1 MRRRATKLTAAGTS
15 DNTNLRRCA
24 PTACP
29 SGRGS
34 GVQMTVDWV
43 SKLRGIRSSWS
54 AYIRITLSMRQCWSG
69 MGMMGSTRLRLIA
82 NGSING

>member
-1 MRRRATKLTAAGTS
+1 MRRRATKLTAAGTT

-34 GVQMTVDWV
+34 GVQMAVDWV
-43 SKLRGIRSSWS
+43 SKLRGIRSS
-54 AYIRITLSMRQCWSG
+54 
-69 MGMMGSTRLRLIA
+69 
-82 NGSING
+82 